1 VLIRTPLRIGS
12 AIVWADPRSGTVRL
26 SALNRT
32 RTLLAGL
39 DPSSYLVARED
50 STIVAVVGSTAAL
63 SFSIDRGA
71 SAAVSTSLKP
81 SWCSAV
87 ELVLPEPM
95 DETRGWLEVGV
106 RVHLSSWYCA
116 IPLGQLPRLQA
127 RLVREGHS
135 LTYIARIKVGEHEG
149 S

>member
-12 AIVWADPRSGTVRL
+12 ATVWADPRSGTVRF

-39 DPSSYLVARED
+39 DPTSYLVARD
-50 STIVAVVGSTAAL
+50 NCTIVAAVGSPAAL

-87 ELVLPEPM
+87 EAALPEPL

-116 IPLGQLPRLQA
+116 IPLGQLPRLQTRLA
-127 RLVREGHS
+127 RQGHS
-135 LTYIARIKVGEHEG
+135 LTYIARIKV
-149 S
+149 SDYD